1 MAFSRD
7 NLCKIGG
14 GTGNGRALYVYA
26 STEAVGTTGA
36 SGYFNN
42 AADEL
47 AVGDVIGKSPIKINA
62 LDINPILLAMIY
74 LYVEIKKGGE
84 PPLYGVAYP
93 PDTATPA
100 PTSTTVPLLLFT

>member
-26 STEAVGTTGA
+26 STEAVATTGA

-47 AVGDVIGKSPIKINA
+47 AVGDVIVLIDTDTHSSASQLFTYVKSNNGTVVDVGA
-62 LDINPILLAMIY
+62 
-74 LYVEIKKGGE
+74 
-84 PPLYGVAYP
+84 GVAV
-93 PDTATPA
+93 
-100 PTSTTVPLLLFT
+100 SGG

>member
-26 STEAVGTTGA
+26 STDAVGTTGG
-36 SGYFNN
+36 SGYFND

-47 AVGDVIGKSPIKINA
+47 AVGDVIVLIDTDTHAASSQRFTYVKSNNGTVVDVGA
-62 LDINPILLAMIY
+62 
-74 LYVEIKKGGE
+74 
-84 PPLYGVAYP
+84 GVAV
-93 PDTATPA
+93 
-100 PTSTTVPLLLFT
+100 SGL